1 MEACAYHL
9 QVHQGQ
15 KHLGKLK
22 AVYYIT
28 YGVLALFS
36 LLPLR
41 VHYVIS
47 DAIYILVY
55 RLVRYRVKLVRKNL
69 ADSFPEKSGTELRQ
83 IERQFYHWFCDYLV
97 ETVKLLTISEKEL
110 KRRMVF
116 QGTEI
121 VDEIVASGR
130 SCAVYL
136 GHYCNWEWITS
147 LPLWVSPK
155 AQCGQIYH
163 ALENSEFD
171 RLFLRLRQRMG
182 AVCIPM
188 AETLRRLAYYRQQ
201 KQPVVIGY
209 ISDQVP
215 FWNNIHHWL
224 TFLHHDT
231 PVLTGTE
238 RLARSADHAVLY
250 IDVTR
255 PRRGYYVAEFK
266 LIEPHPRLTRDYELT
281 DAYFRMLEASI
292 QRAPQ
297 YWLWTHNRWKRSHE
311 EFNIRYDEQTGRVSL
326 EPLDVIKK
334 RKGML

>member
-1 MEACAYHL
+1 M
-9 QVHQGQ
+9 
-15 KHLGKLK
+15 KLL
-22 AVYYIT
+22 YYLT
-28 YGVLALFS
+28 YATLWLLS

-41 VHYVIS
+41 ALYVLS
-47 DAIYILVY
+47 DLIYLLVY
-55 RLVRYRVKLVRKNL
+55 HVAGYRKRLVRRHL
-69 ADSFPEKSGTELRQ
+69 ADSFPEKSEAERRR
-83 IERQFYHWFCDYLV
+83 IERAFYRWFCDYLV
-97 ETVKLLTISEKEL
+97 ETVKLLTISHSQIR
-110 KRRMVF
+110 RRMVF
-116 QGTEI
+116 KGTEI
-121 VDEIVASGR
+121 IDEIVESGQ
-130 SCAVYL
+130 SCAIYL

-147 LPLWVSPK
+147 MPLWVSPK

-163 ALENSEFD
+163 ALENADFD
-171 RLFLRLRQRMG
+171 RIFLTLRQRMG

-188 AETLRRLAYYRQQ
+188 AETLRRLAAYRQQ

-238 RLARSADHAVLY
+238 RLARTAGHAVLY
-250 IDVTR
+250 IDITR
-255 PRRGYYVAEFK
+255 PRRGYYEAEIK
-266 LIEPHPRLTRDYELT
+266 LIARDPRQTKDYELT

-292 QRAPQ
+292 RRAPQ

-326 EPLDVIKK
+326 EPLEEIKR
-334 RKGML
+334 RKGIA

>member
-1 MEACAYHL
+1 M
-9 QVHQGQ
+9 
-15 KHLGKLK
+15 KLL
-22 AVYYIT
+22 YYLT
-28 YGVLALFS
+28 YATLWLLS

-41 VHYVIS
+41 ALYVLS
-47 DAIYILVY
+47 DLIYLLVY
-55 RLVRYRVKLVRKNL
+55 HVAGYRKRLVRRHL
-69 ADSFPEKSGTELRQ
+69 ADSFPEKSEAERRR
-83 IERQFYHWFCDYLV
+83 IERAFYRWFCDYLV
-97 ETVKLLTISEKEL
+97 ETVKLLTISHSQIR
-110 KRRMVF
+110 RRMVF
-116 QGTEI
+116 KGTEI
-121 VDEIVASGR
+121 IDEIVESGQ
-130 SCAVYL
+130 SCAIYL

-147 LPLWVSPK
+147 MPLWVSPK

-163 ALENSEFD
+163 ALENADFD
-171 RLFLRLRQRMG
+171 RIFLTLRQRMG

-188 AETLRRLAYYRQQ
+188 AETLRRLAAYRQQ

-238 RLARSADHAVLY
+238 RLARTAGHAVLY
-250 IDVTR
+250 IDITR
-255 PRRGYYVAEFK
+255 PRRGYYEAEIK
-266 LIEPHPRLTRDYELT
+266 LIARDPRQTKDYELT

-292 QRAPQ
+292 RRAPQ

-326 EPLDVIKK
+326 EPLEEIKR
-334 RKGML
+334 RKGIV